1 MQIEHKKNTAYY
13 LAFPMVDDAT
23 PANFKTGVSPVDTAY
38 YKDGA
43 GAWTSLA
50 ITDTASE
57 IGSTG
62 VYEIDLT
69 AAEMNHDQVIIK
81 FAVSGAADTA
91 FVFDMRTKLVS
102 DLNDLAQSSILS
114 DATPFA
120 GADVAAILTDT
131 GEIGAAGA
139 GLSAIPWNASWDAQV
154 ESECT
159 DALNAYDPPTKT
171 EMDLR
176 TLDSSAYATAAKQ
189 TDIETDTQDIQSKIG
204 TPVALDAGAATLGA
218 MLVKM
223 ADDNAGADFDATTDS
238 LQAIRDRGDAAWVT
252 GSGGDATAANQTTII
267 THLTDVKGTGFAK
280 DTHSLPQCL
289 TATGF
294 STHTAADVRTEIDSN
309 STQLALIVADTN
321 ELQTDWVNGGR
332 LDLIIDAILADTNE
346 LQTNQGNWVTATGFA
361 TAAALATHDGKLD
374 TVDSN
379 VDAILADTGT
389 DGVVV
394 ASISDGAIGAAAV
407 ADMFST
413 ATVAEAYAADGAAG
427 TVAQLLYEILQSVS
441 EFAISGTTKTVRKR
455 DGSTTAATYTLD
467 DANTPT
473 SITRAT

>member
-1 MQIEHKKNTAYY
+1 
-13 LAFPMVDDAT
+13 
-23 PANFKTGVSPVDTAY
+23 
-38 YKDGA
+38 
-43 GAWTSLA
+43 
-50 ITDTASE
+50 
-57 IGSTG
+57 
-62 VYEIDLT
+62 
-69 AAEMNHDQVIIK
+69 
-81 FAVSGAADTA
+81 
-91 FVFDMRTKLVS
+91 
-102 DLNDLAQSSILS
+102 
-114 DATPFA
+114 
-120 GADVAAILTDT
+120 
-131 GEIGAAGA
+131 
-139 GLSAIPWNASWDAQV
+139 
-154 ESECT
+154 
-159 DALNAYDPPTKT
+159 
-171 EMDLR
+171 MDLR

-189 TDIETDTQDIQSKIG
+189 TDIETDTPDIESKIG